1 MTYPRISVGMYV
13 PAQPP
18 LVGVEQLISAAE
30 QFQLDSVFIWDHIV
44 DFFPQAIWDE
54 EFSWQASRS
63 TSPHEWFEFQALLG
77 YLAGKAPGV

>member
-44 DFFPQAIWDE
+44 DFFPPW
-54 EFSWQASRS
+54 RS
-63 TSPHEWFEFQALLG
+63 TLSTHAVAAGSQ
-77 YLAGKAPGV
+77 LAPPRRRLHCRLC